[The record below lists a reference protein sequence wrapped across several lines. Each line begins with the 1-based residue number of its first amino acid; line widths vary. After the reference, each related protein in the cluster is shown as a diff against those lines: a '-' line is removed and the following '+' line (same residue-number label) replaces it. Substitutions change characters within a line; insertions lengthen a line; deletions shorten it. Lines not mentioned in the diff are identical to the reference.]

1 MPEYSGRVLVVD
13 DIPANAR
20 LLSGILKVAG
30 YEVVTAGGGEEG
42 LRQVEATSPDVVL
55 LDVMMPDMDGFEVCR
70 RIKANPATS
79 WLPVV
84 IVTALQETADRV
96 AAIEA
101 GADDFLT
108 KPVDEVEVEARVKSL
123 VRVKRQRDDLENAYK
138 ELRRAEAMRDGLAA
152 MMVHDLRTPLTA
164 ILGSLETMRM
174 VEPNEFQL
182 ELVDI
187 CSRSSNRLL
196 SIVNDLLDVSKMESG
211 EMKLM
216 RTPVQIIDLINDS
229 LDQIAPREGEK
240 RITRYER
247 EIELSVELGENLPV
261 LQADYDLLSRVIIN
275 LVGNAIKFEPRKGTV
290 TISAICHADSGDGST
305 PDAPGVLFTVRDNG
319 PGVPIEDQERIFD
332 KFGQV
337 ESSLQGRKLS
347 TGLGLTFCKLAVEAH
362 GGKIWIESTPGEGSH
377 FYFSIS
383 LGGKLWTATSDES
396 SKHQ

>member
-13 DIPANAR
+13 DIPANVR

-42 LRQVEATSPDVVL
+42 LQQVQATSPDVVL
-55 LDVMMPDMDGFEVCR
+55 LDIMMPDMDGFEVCR
-70 RIKANPATS
+70 RIKANPETS

-164 ILGSLETMRM
+164 ILGSLETMRIAD
-174 VEPNEFQL
+174 PNEFQL

-211 EMKLM
+211 QMKLM
-216 RTPVQIIDLINDS
+216 RAPIQIAGLIEDS

-275 LVGNAIKFEPRKGTV
+275 LVGNAIKFEPRGGTV
-290 TISAICHADSGDGST
+290 TISAVCDANSGDANSGDAST
-305 PDAPGVLFTVRDNG
+305 PDAPGVLFKVRDNG
-319 PGVPIEDQERIFD
+319 PGVPPEDQERIFD

-377 FYFSIS
+377 FYFTIP
-383 LGGKLWTATSDES
+383 LGGELWTATA
-396 SKHQ
+396 